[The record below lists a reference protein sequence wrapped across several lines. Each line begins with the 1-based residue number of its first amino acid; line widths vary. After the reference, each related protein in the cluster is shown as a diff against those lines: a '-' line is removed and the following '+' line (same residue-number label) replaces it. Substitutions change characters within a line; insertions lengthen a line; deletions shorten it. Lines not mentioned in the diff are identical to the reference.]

1 MEFNRL
7 LSSAI
12 SAYGEPNLKSIKN
25 KNKNLKKQK
34 KLIKKILSLI
44 TEI

>member
-12 SAYGEPNLKSIKN
+12 SAYGEPNLSSIKN
-25 KNKNLKKQK
+25 ENKANKDQI
-34 KLIKKILSLI
+34 KLIKVILLN
-44 TEI
+44 

>member
-12 SAYGEPNLKSIKN
+12 SAYGEPNLSSIKMKIN
-25 KNKNLKKQK
+25 QRKIKK
-34 KLIKKILSLI
+34 KLIKKII
-44 TEI
+44 F

>member
-12 SAYGEPNLKSIKN
+12 SAYGEPNLSSIKDEN
-25 KNKNLKKQK
+25 KSDQTQK
-34 KLIKKILSLI
+34 K
-44 TEI
+44 